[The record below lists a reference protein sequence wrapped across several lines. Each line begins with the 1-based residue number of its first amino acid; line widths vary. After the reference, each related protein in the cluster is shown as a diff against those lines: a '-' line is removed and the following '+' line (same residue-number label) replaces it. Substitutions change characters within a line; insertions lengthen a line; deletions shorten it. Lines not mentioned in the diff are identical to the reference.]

1 MNLNWVDNIFFFVFC
16 WNFHIKI
23 KFRRDFQKMKFFL
36 VRKKLNSQF
45 LDIRQKNCLR
55 KSSCYFPWQLTRLK
69 KLNENHVNRT
79 WNVHLYYNQRYA
91 MLFRFDFFSIWFWC
105 LPQCECSLQFWHTE
119 NLSAFI
125 SIGLVTFVPEI
136 AFSVLF
142 FICSQCKWLTEREMS
157 VSINIA
163 EKSLQKSKCRGKKE
177 NERERWIERE
187 RITACAFQ
195 LH

>member
-1 MNLNWVDNIFFFVFC
+1 MNLNWVDNIFFFAFR
-16 WNFHIKI
+16 WNFQIKI
-23 KFRRDFQKMKFFL
+23 KIRWNFQKMKFFL
-36 VRKKLNSQF
+36 VRKKNWIVNSWTS
-45 LDIRQKNCLR
+45 DKKNCLR

-142 FICSQCKWLTEREMS
+142 FYLFAMQMINWERN
-157 VSINIA
+157 VSLDQYCEEKFA
-163 EKSLQKSKCRGKKE
+163 EIKMQRKKK
-177 NERERWIERE
+177 RTRKRDG
-187 RITACAFQ
+187 
-195 LH
+195 